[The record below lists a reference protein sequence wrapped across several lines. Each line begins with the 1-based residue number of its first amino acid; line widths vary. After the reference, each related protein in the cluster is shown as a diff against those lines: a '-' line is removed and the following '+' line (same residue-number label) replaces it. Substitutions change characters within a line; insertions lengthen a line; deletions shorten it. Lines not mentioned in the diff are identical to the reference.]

1 MKNLS
6 KLPQT
11 LSIQEQ
17 KVKLVE
23 NDVHLALTVVDT
35 PGNIIWVLQI
45 SNWEKFLPEK
55 VYSQKSGHQSAGGVP
70 GVTAV

>member
-35 PGNIIWVLQI
+35 PGNIILV
-45 SNWEKFLPEK
+45 
-55 VYSQKSGHQSAGGVP
+55 
-70 GVTAV
+70 

>member
-35 PGNIIWVLQI
+35 PGNITLVLQI

-55 VYSQKSGHQSAGGVP
+55 VYSQKTGHQSAGGVP
-70 GVTAV
+70 GVT